1 MWMAYANTANGV
13 AGYECVRWPV
23 ALSYVLELQLWC
35 EVVDASGGKVMAE
48 VNVCMETIQMR
59 AVYNSSHMKGP
70 FVGLCYLTDGQLP
83 SSIK

>member
-1 MWMAYANTANGV
+1 MT
-13 AGYECVRWPV
+13 
-23 ALSYVLELQLWC
+23 
-35 EVVDASGGKVMAE
+35 K
-48 VNVCMETIQMR
+48 VNVYMETIQTK